1 MTTANSVSCTTES
14 LAMETHLSV
23 TDIANGA
30 EKTIPFLSRL
40 VDMLSEN
47 DGVISFVP
55 GSIKKRT
62 LGKIVVHDRIKVEA
76 DVLPKYFNHSSFA
89 SLRRQLNY
97 FSFARQG
104 KGRQKCATYSN
115 DQVVEL
121 EDILRLRRRPAPAT
135 SGGETPTPTALATMD
150 EGSDGDGLQ
159 TPSSSVASK
168 KRSRNNNDT
177 SCPSSSN
184 TTAKKSRLALTI
196 TPPKTVS
203 STTPAAVVSPNLISP
218 RSSPSQSA
226 RPSPEGMRIAL
237 DLTVPPPPD
246 FCGGTGNVIR
256 SISDS
261 SMESLT
267 VKVEED
273 IMTGSQALLSLKHA
287 RTMAAMAW

>member
-47 DGVISFVP
+47 DGVISF
-55 GSIKKRT
+55 
-62 LGKIVVHDRIKVEA
+62 
-76 DVLPKYFNHSSFA
+76 
-89 SLRRQLNY
+89 LNY

-135 SGGETPTPTALATMD
+135 TGGETPTPTTLATMD

-177 SCPSSSN
+177 ACPSSSN
-184 TTAKKSRLALTI
+184 TTAKKSRLALRI

-203 STTPAAVVSPNLISP
+203 STTPAVVVSPNLISP

-267 VKVEED
+267 VKVEDD